1 MRGATTK
8 ELPEG
13 PFRNV
18 KWLIFIPLTSELDV
32 S

>member
-1 MRGATTK
+1 MRDATRK
-8 ELPEG
+8 ERFEG

-18 KWLIFIPLTSELDV
+18 KWLIFVHLTSELDV